1 MFMLLDVF
9 HVAVMGTQ
17 CTTVRVMRQS
27 EVVVGKLT
35 FLIRFAVR
43 SRPVVMPVRS
53 LTAQID
59 KIYT

>member
-17 CTTVRVMRQS
+17 RTTVRVMRQS

-35 FLIRFAVR
+35 FLIRFAV
-43 SRPVVMPVRS
+43 
-53 LTAQID
+53 
-59 KIYT
+59 